1 MMIFAV
7 LFEDDFAR
15 AVEIRRRFMP
25 EHLSF
30 LERHGS
36 AILTAGPLRDVAGE
50 PMGGL
55 WLVDAEDADSVSKL
69 IEADPFWPVGLRRS
83 HRILEWQR
91 VFHQGRTLAPTA
103 PTIETRNPPPLPG
116 KGLEA

>member
-1 MMIFAV
+1 MIFAV
-7 LFEDDFAR
+7 MFEDDFAR

-30 LERHGS
+30 LERHGNV
-36 AILTAGPLRDVAGE
+36 ILTAGPLRDVAGE

-55 WLVDAEDADSVSKL
+55 WLVDAVDANSVSKL

-91 VFHQGRTLAPTA
+91 VFHQGRVLAPHAIGTD
-103 PTIETRNPPPLPG
+103 RNPPPFPG
-116 KGLEA
+116 EGLEV